1 MPSHYALGKPLL
13 LLSLCYR
20 WAKWSAEP
28 GSRQPPAPP
37 ATHSG
42 WQSRNVGKLG
52 SRAGPG
58 AGWGAGGSG
67 FGLGPATVPKP
78 DSHFLEACISSKVS
92 NPSPVL
98 LVQNLFFFFFWP
110 HRLSDELKGQPWTL
124 SPQNYIHAT
133 FSMPRQGV
141 LRPPEKPLLKRF
153 QLWSCNVLSRR
164 NESFLTLEY
173 SSFSP
178 RSKTNSKL
186 NNME

>member
-98 LVQNLFFFFFWP
+98 LVQNLFFFFFGLIDSLMNW
-110 HRLSDELKGQPWTL
+110 KA
-124 SPQNYIHAT
+124 SPGH
-133 FSMPRQGV
+133 
-141 LRPPEKPLLKRF
+141 
-153 QLWSCNVLSRR
+153 
-164 NESFLTLEY
+164 
-173 SSFSP
+173 SP
-178 RSKTNSKL
+178 RKTTFTPHFPCHARGFLDHLKNHCSRGFNYDPAMFFLEEMKAFL
-186 NNME
+186 HWSIPPFPQGAKQIAN